1 MEPANEQPYIFT
13 AGGIGEADRVLAL
26 YQSVTGGAFCTWN
39 EYYPGMQQIR
49 EDVESNNLFV
59 LTSGGNI
66 IGAISIVPEN
76 ELDGLDCWKIK
87 DGKIAEIAR
96 VAVAP
101 EYQGKGLALKMVVE
115 TEKVLKSRGYR
126 AVHLLAAK
134 VNIPACRTYQKAGY
148 QLLGECDMFG
158 HLFCVYEKELD
169 LSGNYL

>member
-1 MEPANEQPYIFT
+1 MVGPMGEQPYPFSA
-13 AGGIGEADRVLAL
+13 AGSGDADQVLML

-49 EDVESNNLFV
+49 EDVDSNNLF
-59 LTSGGNI
+59 LLKSDGNI

-101 EYQGKGLALKMVVE
+101 EYQGRGLALKMAGE
-115 TEKVLKSRGYR
+115 IENVLKSRDYP
-126 AVHLLAAK
+126 AIHLLAAK
-134 VNIPACRTYQKAGY
+134 VNIPACQTYRKAGY
-148 QLLGECDMFG
+148 QLRGECDMFG
-158 HLFCVYEKELD
+158 HRYYAFEKEL
-169 LSGNYL
+169 